1 MTEIGKINH
10 LYVVKDVDFGI
21 YLDGGDLGE
30 ILMPKR
36 YVPEGTQPEDMIDA
50 FIYLDSEDRL
60 VATTEKPLAMV
71 DEFALLEVVA
81 VTPVGAFLNWGL
93 PKDLFVPFREQRKPM
108 EVGQKYLVYVYV
120 DTDTK
125 RIAASSKIENY
136 LDNLP
141 IDYDEGEE
149 VDLIIVN
156 ETDLGYN
163 AIIDYSH
170 LGIIYKNEV
179 FQTLNP
185 GDKIPGFIK
194 KIRTDGKI
202 DLSLVKAGYEK
213 ISEFADRIISELEK
227 HEGFLPLTDKS
238 SPEEI
243 YKVFKFSKK
252 NFKAAIG
259 SLYKK
264 RIITLEENGIRLLV
278 TD

>member
-10 LYVVKDVDFGI
+10 LYVVKEVDFGI

-93 PKDLFVPFREQRKPM
+93 PKDLFVPFREQRRPM

-120 DTDTK
+120 DTDTR

-136 LDNLP
+136 LNNLP

-179 FQTLNP
+179 FQLLNP

-202 DLSLVKAGYEK
+202 DLSLVKTGYEK
-213 ISEFADRIISELEK
+213 ISEFADRIIKELENNK
-227 HEGFLPLTDKS
+227 DFLPLTDKS

-259 SLYKK
+259 ALYKK
-264 RIITLEENGIRLLV
+264 RIISLEENGIKLLISE
-278 TD
+278 

>member
-1 MTEIGKINH
+1 
-10 LYVVKDVDFGI
+10 LFG
-21 YLDGGDLGE
+21 
-30 ILMPKR
+30 
-36 YVPEGTQPEDMIDA
+36 
-50 FIYLDSEDRL
+50 
-60 VATTEKPLAMV
+60 
-71 DEFALLEVVA
+71 
-81 VTPVGAFLNWGL
+81 
-93 PKDLFVPFREQRKPM
+93 PFREQRKPM